1 MKFIAKLF
9 NVDGVPASD
18 SSIIERRVAEEYL
31 ASDKFKEDLRS
42 RRLLGTLTHA
52 ARNLGTASGNINP
65 EALKGTIGKD
75 DLLITLNQSA
85 PTHVLTNAWIES
97 DGWVYGSFDVLD
109 ETYLDDDAV
118 QRIKRLK
125 GLLTNGCKIGI
136 SCVIVGYWQQKDGHD
151 RLAKFVSL
159 KGADI
164 TLNPSWVDAGI
175 TKIIY
180 DDEHVEDR
188 AFSSTTRMFSQT
200 SGKIKVKSF
209 SGVAG
214 EDLKKSSKI
223 DGAFTVLKAKVYSF
237 NSDVRVSESESGFGE
252 KTFSVATIK
261 ERLRY
266 AKMSPRQ
273 RFRYLILDYR
283 KAIKA
288 EGGVEKMDST
298 TLDTLKSLFTTDV
311 LDIMKSIT
319 SDIIAGKQINTLI
332 GASSLGKVV
341 RVAAQKLQVPFR
353 QAFQESQRQKF
364 VSKQRYQKIQDCYM
378 EFIQALIED
387 TFGVNPSEI
396 PGEDADSDETN

>member
-9 NVDGVPASD
+9 NVEGVPASD

-31 ASDKFKEDLRS
+31 ASDKFKEDLKA

-85 PTHVLTNAWIES
+85 PTHVLTNAWIEM

-109 ETYLDDDAV
+109 DTYLDDDAV

-188 AFSSTTRMFSQT
+188 AFSDT
-200 SGKIKVKSF
+200 SNKGNIKVKTF

-223 DGAFTVLKAKVYSF
+223 DGAYTILKAKVYSF
-237 NSDVRVSESESGFGE
+237 NSDVRVAEDRSGYGE
-252 KTFSVATIK
+252 KTFSAATIK
-261 ERLRY
+261 ERVRY

-319 SDIIAGKQINTLI
+319 PDIIAGKQINTLI

-353 QAFQESQRQKF
+353 MAFQESQKQKF
-364 VSKQRYQKIQDCYM
+364 VSKQKYQKIQDCYM
-378 EFIQALIED
+378 EFIHALMED

-396 PGEDADSDETN
+396 PEEDADSDETK